1 MKNNLHSRLQIHCI
15 FKKLKRIPVST
26 FKMDFHLVKV
36 KHAQH
41 YTKYKKVIFER
52 VFSTF
57 VLPNEI
63 EKYLF
68 NFIGVFPLFGDALRR
83 KATGFARVPFQE
95 LSLLHTYGYGSLPYT
110 EDDLATFES

>member
-1 MKNNLHSRLQIHCI
+1 
-15 FKKLKRIPVST
+15 
-26 FKMDFHLVKV
+26 MDFHLVKV

-83 KATGFARVPFQE
+83 TASGLGRVPFQE
-95 LSLLHTYGYGSLPYT
+95 LLLLNTSASYPLPYT